1 MFIISNAT
9 SAQDILIV
17 ICTLVTLHYRGGLIE
32 AKVTY
37 PDTDEVNG
45 NVGKPVSFYGAEDHA
60 CGTAVFVDDMKSTSS
75 ELHMVLIQARRPHAK
90 ILSIDYSKYAMSA
103 IMVDFYMSVIL

>member
-1 MFIISNAT
+1 MLLNNS
-9 SAQDILIV
+9 L
-17 ICTLVTLHYRGGLIE
+17 LLHYRGGLSE

-60 CGTAVFVDDMKSTSS
+60 CGTAVFVGDMKSTSS

-103 IMVDFYMSVIL
+103 IVYFFT